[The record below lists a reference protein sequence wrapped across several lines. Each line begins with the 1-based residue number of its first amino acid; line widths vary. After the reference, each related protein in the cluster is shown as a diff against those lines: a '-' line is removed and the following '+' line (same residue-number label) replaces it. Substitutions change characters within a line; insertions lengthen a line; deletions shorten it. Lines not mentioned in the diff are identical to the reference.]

1 MILHYFLLY
10 LRVSLRDRKR
20 KESSCRNPT
29 INRGSMHT
37 VNPGATY
44 AKAADYFADLPAGFG
59 KCRNV
64 IAGVLGTVARSHLG
78 FPASLRKQILQ

>member
-1 MILHYFLLY
+1 
-10 LRVSLRDRKR
+10 
-20 KESSCRNPT
+20 
-29 INRGSMHT
+29 MHT

-44 AKAADYFADLPAGFG
+44 AKAADYFAYLPAGFG